1 MNTKDWAE
9 LQETLLSEQL
19 KVVRRYLKKNK
30 DAKSTQGESP
40 APEKKGRSKIG
51 IVEDILRGESKPLHV
66 SEIIQKAKTDHQ
78 TVIDKESIVSAITK
92 KLNKGDTFIR
102 VAPNTF
108 ALKKKV
114 QGD

>member
-9 LQETLLSEQL
+9 LQESLLAEQL
-19 KVVRRYLKKNK
+19 KVVRKFLKKDK
-30 DAKSTQGESP
+30 GAKSTQEESP
-40 APEKKGRSKIG
+40 LSEGKGRSKIG
-51 IVEDILRGESKPLHV
+51 IVEDILREVSKPLHV